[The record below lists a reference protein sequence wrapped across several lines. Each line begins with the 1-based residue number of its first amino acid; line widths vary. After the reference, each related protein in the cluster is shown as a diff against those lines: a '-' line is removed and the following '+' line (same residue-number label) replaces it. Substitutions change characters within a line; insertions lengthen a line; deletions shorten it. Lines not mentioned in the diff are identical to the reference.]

1 MAQNQPIF
9 QTKPQGNNN
18 IMSKSFSSANN
29 LILTSQSSSSLFAE
43 HFVQIPINIERDSTT
58 LINQTGNSNRRP
70 NHWPTILLS
79 TILVILGQSVA
90 KLLENF
96 YYDQINRSEYDESR
110 QNDGVWT
117 QALLQT
123 VGFPL
128 LLLPFIILTA
138 KNRRNQP
145 CDQLHYKSLTVIY
158 ICIGIVMTVQARLS
172 AMGKLEIPFGVFTLI
187 YTTQLFF
194 TPIFARLVN
203 KIKFNRWVVIS
214 LALAIATGALT
225 LSSAFGGEPDEAEE
239 NYARGSWAAL
249 FAGVCFSLL
258 LCNIQNV
265 FDNYIFKRTESS
277 TTRKPSFASVFEV
290 IIFSS
295 LAATII
301 SVAGLLIAGEQDDL
315 KREMNEFSKGKG
327 AYVMAMVG
335 QAVSWQVYWV
345 GIVGLVFSVSSV
357 LSNVISVVT
366 WPIVSVLVVIFF
378 NFMDDEFDV
387 FKGVALI
394 TAVLSAAAYFF
405 RLHKENRDNDRA
417 LDESSEAAKL
427 LPSTLLGFYSERKFV
442 SNLSRSTMMQTC
454 CIHQSLPFPQR
465 ILPRHD
471 ASIGFKPPKLG
482 FIGKNQPL
490 GILNLIRQR
499 RLYVNLN
506 ANDAHPSM
514 SILEEETSPTPE
526 AELPFSEW
534 SPSKSIWRGLSVP
547 IIAGQVLLR
556 ILKGKIHWRNTLQ
569 QLERTGP
576 KSLGVCLLT
585 STFVGMAF
593 TIQFV
598 REFTRLGLNR
608 SIGGVLALAFSR
620 ELSPVITSIVVAGRM
635 GSAFAAEL
643 GTMQVSEQTDT
654 LRVLGA
660 DPIDYLITPRVIAS
674 CLALPF
680 LTLMCF
686 TVGMASSALLSDA
699 VYGISINII
708 MDSAHR
714 ALRPWDIV
722 SAMIKSQVFGAIISV
737 ISCSWGVTT
746 TGGAKGVGESTTS
759 AVVMSLVGIFIAD
772 FVLSSFFFQGA
783 GDSLKNCV

>member
-9 QTKPQGNNN
+9 QTKPQ
-18 IMSKSFSSANN
+18 
-29 LILTSQSSSSLFAE
+29 E

-58 LINQTGNSNRRP
+58 LINQTGNSNRKP
-70 NHWPTILLS
+70 NHWPTIILS
-79 TILVILGQSVA
+79 TIFVIVGQSIA

-128 LLLPFIILTA
+128 LLLPFIILLTT
-138 KNRRNQP
+138 KKHDNQP
-145 CDQLHYKSLTVIY
+145 CDQFHYKSLTIIY
-158 ICIGIVMTVQARLS
+158 ICIGIVMSVQARLY

-187 YTTQLFF
+187 YTTQLLF
-194 TPIFARLVN
+194 TLIFARFIN

-265 FDNYIFKRTESS
+265 FDNYIFKRTES

-295 LAATII
+295 LVATII
-301 SVAGLLIAGEQDDL
+301 SMVGLLIAGEQDDL

-327 AYVMAMVG
+327 AYVMVMVG

-405 RLHKENRDNDRA
+405 RLGKENRN
-417 LDESSEAAKL
+417 
-427 LPSTLLGFYSERKFV
+427 
-442 SNLSRSTMMQTC
+442 N
-454 CIHQSLPFPQR
+454 
-465 ILPRHD
+465 
-471 ASIGFKPPKLG
+471 
-482 FIGKNQPL
+482 N
-490 GILNLIRQR
+490 
-499 RLYVNLN
+499 
-506 ANDAHPSM
+506 
-514 SILEEETSPTPE
+514 
-526 AELPFSEW
+526 
-534 SPSKSIWRGLSVP
+534 
-547 IIAGQVLLR
+547 
-556 ILKGKIHWRNTLQ
+556 
-569 QLERTGP
+569 
-576 KSLGVCLLT
+576 
-585 STFVGMAF
+585 
-593 TIQFV
+593 
-598 REFTRLGLNR
+598 
-608 SIGGVLALAFSR
+608 
-620 ELSPVITSIVVAGRM
+620 
-635 GSAFAAEL
+635 
-643 GTMQVSEQTDT
+643 
-654 LRVLGA
+654 
-660 DPIDYLITPRVIAS
+660 VIA
-674 CLALPF
+674 
-680 LTLMCF
+680 
-686 TVGMASSALLSDA
+686 
-699 VYGISINII
+699 N
-708 MDSAHR
+708 
-714 ALRPWDIV
+714 
-722 SAMIKSQVFGAIISV
+722 
-737 ISCSWGVTT
+737 
-746 TGGAKGVGESTTS
+746 
-759 AVVMSLVGIFIAD
+759 
-772 FVLSSFFFQGA
+772 
-783 GDSLKNCV
+783 

>member
-1 MAQNQPIF
+1 
-9 QTKPQGNNN
+9 
-18 IMSKSFSSANN
+18 
-29 LILTSQSSSSLFAE
+29 
-43 HFVQIPINIERDSTT
+43 
-58 LINQTGNSNRRP
+58 
-70 NHWPTILLS
+70 
-79 TILVILGQSVA
+79 
-90 KLLENF
+90 
-96 YYDQINRSEYDESR
+96 
-110 QNDGVWT
+110 
-117 QALLQT
+117 
-123 VGFPL
+123 
-128 LLLPFIILTA
+128 
-138 KNRRNQP
+138 
-145 CDQLHYKSLTVIY
+145 
-158 ICIGIVMTVQARLS
+158 
-172 AMGKLEIPFGVFTLI
+172 
-187 YTTQLFF
+187 
-194 TPIFARLVN
+194 
-203 KIKFNRWVVIS
+203 
-214 LALAIATGALT
+214 
-225 LSSAFGGEPDEAEE
+225 
-239 NYARGSWAAL
+239 
-249 FAGVCFSLL
+249 
-258 LCNIQNV
+258 
-265 FDNYIFKRTESS
+265 
-277 TTRKPSFASVFEV
+277 
-290 IIFSS
+290 
-295 LAATII
+295 
-301 SVAGLLIAGEQDDL
+301 
-315 KREMNEFSKGKG
+315 
-327 AYVMAMVG
+327 
-335 QAVSWQVYWV
+335 
-345 GIVGLVFSVSSV
+345 
-357 LSNVISVVT
+357 
-366 WPIVSVLVVIFF
+366 
-378 NFMDDEFDV
+378 
-387 FKGVALI
+387 
-394 TAVLSAAAYFF
+394 
-405 RLHKENRDNDRA
+405 
-417 LDESSEAAKL
+417 
-427 LPSTLLGFYSERKFV
+427 
-442 SNLSRSTMMQTC
+442 MMQTC
-454 CIHQSLPFPQR
+454 FTHQSLSFPHR
-465 ILPRHD
+465 TLLRCD
-471 ASIGFKPPKLG
+471 ASIGFKPQRVCKVG

-490 GILNLIRQR
+490 GISNFIRGR

-506 ANDAHPSM
+506 SNDAHPSM
-514 SILEEETSPTPE
+514 SMLEEETSSENTAPASPE
-526 AELPFSEW
+526 AELPFSKW
-534 SPSKSIWRGLSVP
+534 SPSKYIWRGLSVP
-547 IIAGQVLLR
+547 IIAGQVVLR

>member
-1 MAQNQPIF
+1 
-9 QTKPQGNNN
+9 
-18 IMSKSFSSANN
+18 
-29 LILTSQSSSSLFAE
+29 
-43 HFVQIPINIERDSTT
+43 
-58 LINQTGNSNRRP
+58 
-70 NHWPTILLS
+70 
-79 TILVILGQSVA
+79 
-90 KLLENF
+90 
-96 YYDQINRSEYDESR
+96 
-110 QNDGVWT
+110 
-117 QALLQT
+117 
-123 VGFPL
+123 
-128 LLLPFIILTA
+128 
-138 KNRRNQP
+138 
-145 CDQLHYKSLTVIY
+145 
-158 ICIGIVMTVQARLS
+158 
-172 AMGKLEIPFGVFTLI
+172 
-187 YTTQLFF
+187 
-194 TPIFARLVN
+194 
-203 KIKFNRWVVIS
+203 
-214 LALAIATGALT
+214 
-225 LSSAFGGEPDEAEE
+225 
-239 NYARGSWAAL
+239 
-249 FAGVCFSLL
+249 
-258 LCNIQNV
+258 
-265 FDNYIFKRTESS
+265 
-277 TTRKPSFASVFEV
+277 
-290 IIFSS
+290 
-295 LAATII
+295 
-301 SVAGLLIAGEQDDL
+301 
-315 KREMNEFSKGKG
+315 
-327 AYVMAMVG
+327 
-335 QAVSWQVYWV
+335 
-345 GIVGLVFSVSSV
+345 
-357 LSNVISVVT
+357 
-366 WPIVSVLVVIFF
+366 
-378 NFMDDEFDV
+378 
-387 FKGVALI
+387 
-394 TAVLSAAAYFF
+394 
-405 RLHKENRDNDRA
+405 
-417 LDESSEAAKL
+417 
-427 LPSTLLGFYSERKFV
+427 
-442 SNLSRSTMMQTC
+442 MMQTC
-454 CIHQSLPFPQR
+454 CIHQSFCFPHR
-465 ILPRHD
+465 IIPRID
-471 ASIGFKPPKLG
+471 ASSSIGINKLPKQPCQLG
-482 FIGKNQPL
+482 FIRKTQSF
-490 GILNLIRQR
+490 GISNLTRQR

-506 ANDAHPSM
+506 ANDGHPSM
-514 SILEEETSPTPE
+514 SMLEQEEVEEEASAENSTQSPG
-526 AELPFSEW
+526 AELPFSKW
-534 SPSKSIWRGLSVP
+534 SPSKYIWRGLSVP
-547 IIAGQVLLR
+547 IIAGQVVLR

>member
-9 QTKPQGNNN
+9 QTKPQ
-18 IMSKSFSSANN
+18 
-29 LILTSQSSSSLFAE
+29 E

-58 LINQTGNSNRRP
+58 LINQTGNSNRKP

-79 TILVILGQSVA
+79 TILVIVGQSVA

-123 VGFPL
+123 VAFPL
-128 LLLPFIILTA
+128 LLLPFLNLTA
-138 KNRRNQP
+138 KNRR
-145 CDQLHYKSLTVIY
+145 DQHPSDHFHYKSLTVIY

-194 TPIFARLVN
+194 TPVFARLVN

-225 LSSAFGGEPDEAEE
+225 LSSAFAGEPDEAEE
-239 NYARGSWAAL
+239 NYARGAWAAL

-265 FDNYIFKRTESS
+265 FDNYIFKRTES
-277 TTRKPSFASVFEV
+277 RRPSFASVFEV

-295 LAATII
+295 LVATII

-405 RLHKENRDNDRA
+405 RLHKENRDSD
-417 LDESSEAAKL
+417 
-427 LPSTLLGFYSERKFV
+427 
-442 SNLSRSTMMQTC
+442 
-454 CIHQSLPFPQR
+454 
-465 ILPRHD
+465 
-471 ASIGFKPPKLG
+471 
-482 FIGKNQPL
+482 
-490 GILNLIRQR
+490 
-499 RLYVNLN
+499 
-506 ANDAHPSM
+506 
-514 SILEEETSPTPE
+514 
-526 AELPFSEW
+526 
-534 SPSKSIWRGLSVP
+534 
-547 IIAGQVLLR
+547 
-556 ILKGKIHWRNTLQ
+556 
-569 QLERTGP
+569 
-576 KSLGVCLLT
+576 
-585 STFVGMAF
+585 
-593 TIQFV
+593 FV

-608 SIGGVLALAFSR
+608 SIGGVLALAFSI

-746 TGGAKGVGESTTS
+746 KGGAKGVGESTTS

>member
-9 QTKPQGNNN
+9 QTKPQ
-18 IMSKSFSSANN
+18 
-29 LILTSQSSSSLFAE
+29 E

-58 LINQTGNSNRRP
+58 LINQTGNSNRKP

-79 TILVILGQSVA
+79 TILVIVGQSVA

-128 LLLPFIILTA
+128 LLLPFIILTVN
-138 KNRRNQP
+138 NRRNNHP
-145 CDQLHYKSLTVIY
+145 PIPSDHFHYKSLTVIY

-194 TPIFARLVN
+194 TPVFARLVN

-214 LALAIATGALT
+214 MALAIATGALT
-225 LSSAFGGEPDEAEE
+225 LSSSFAGEPDEAEE

-265 FDNYIFKRTESS
+265 FDNYIFKRTES
-277 TTRKPSFASVFEV
+277 RRPSFASVFEV

-295 LAATII
+295 LVATII

-405 RLHKENRDNDRA
+405 RLHKENRDSD
-417 LDESSEAAKL
+417 KL
-427 LPSTLLGFYSERKFV
+427 GNMKLCVSIPLIFYYHI
-442 SNLSRSTMMQTC
+442 M
-454 CIHQSLPFPQR
+454 QSLKMVASSKIEIKHQDPQT
-465 ILPRHD
+465 RHD
-471 ASIGFKPPKLG
+471 PLNKPTCNKQNSTSPLFKTRK
-482 FIGKNQPL
+482 
-490 GILNLIRQR
+490 LNL
-499 RLYVNLN
+499 LLNL
-506 ANDAHPSM
+506 PSM

-526 AELPFSEW
+526 AELPFSKW

-608 SIGGVLALAFSR
+608 SIRSR
-620 ELSPVITSIVVAGRM
+620 P
-635 GSAFAAEL
+635 GSRLLQRAESCHHIHRCCWTN
-643 GTMQVSEQTDT
+643 GK
-654 LRVLGA
+654 RV
-660 DPIDYLITPRVIAS
+660 
-674 CLALPF
+674 
-680 LTLMCF
+680 
-686 TVGMASSALLSDA
+686 
-699 VYGISINII
+699 
-708 MDSAHR
+708 
-714 ALRPWDIV
+714 
-722 SAMIKSQVFGAIISV
+722 
-737 ISCSWGVTT
+737 CS
-746 TGGAKGVGESTTS
+746 
-759 AVVMSLVGIFIAD
+759 
-772 FVLSSFFFQGA
+772 
-783 GDSLKNCV
+783 

>member
-1 MAQNQPIF
+1 
-9 QTKPQGNNN
+9 
-18 IMSKSFSSANN
+18 
-29 LILTSQSSSSLFAE
+29 
-43 HFVQIPINIERDSTT
+43 
-58 LINQTGNSNRRP
+58 
-70 NHWPTILLS
+70 
-79 TILVILGQSVA
+79 
-90 KLLENF
+90 
-96 YYDQINRSEYDESR
+96 
-110 QNDGVWT
+110 
-117 QALLQT
+117 
-123 VGFPL
+123 
-128 LLLPFIILTA
+128 
-138 KNRRNQP
+138 
-145 CDQLHYKSLTVIY
+145 
-158 ICIGIVMTVQARLS
+158 
-172 AMGKLEIPFGVFTLI
+172 
-187 YTTQLFF
+187 
-194 TPIFARLVN
+194 
-203 KIKFNRWVVIS
+203 
-214 LALAIATGALT
+214 
-225 LSSAFGGEPDEAEE
+225 
-239 NYARGSWAAL
+239 
-249 FAGVCFSLL
+249 
-258 LCNIQNV
+258 
-265 FDNYIFKRTESS
+265 
-277 TTRKPSFASVFEV
+277 
-290 IIFSS
+290 
-295 LAATII
+295 
-301 SVAGLLIAGEQDDL
+301 
-315 KREMNEFSKGKG
+315 
-327 AYVMAMVG
+327 
-335 QAVSWQVYWV
+335 
-345 GIVGLVFSVSSV
+345 
-357 LSNVISVVT
+357 
-366 WPIVSVLVVIFF
+366 
-378 NFMDDEFDV
+378 
-387 FKGVALI
+387 
-394 TAVLSAAAYFF
+394 
-405 RLHKENRDNDRA
+405 
-417 LDESSEAAKL
+417 
-427 LPSTLLGFYSERKFV
+427 
-442 SNLSRSTMMQTC
+442 MMQTC
-454 CIHQSLPFPQR
+454 CIHQSLSFPHR
-465 ILPRHD
+465 VLPRCD
-471 ASIGFKPPKLG
+471 ASIGIKPPKPCQVG
-482 FIGKNQPL
+482 FIGKTRPS
-490 GILNLIRQR
+490 GISNLIRQR
-499 RLYVNLN
+499 RLYVSLN
-506 ANDAHPSM
+506 ANDGHPSM
-514 SILEEETSPTPE
+514 SMLEETSAENSAPTPE
-526 AELPFSEW
+526 AELPFSKW
-534 SPSKSIWRGLSVP
+534 SPSKYLWRGLSVP
-547 IIAGQVLLR
+547 IIAGQVVLR

>member
-9 QTKPQGNNN
+9 QTKPQ
-18 IMSKSFSSANN
+18 
-29 LILTSQSSSSLFAE
+29 E

-194 TPIFARLVN
+194 TPILARLVN

-405 RLHKENRDNDRA
+405 RLHKENRDND
-417 LDESSEAAKL
+417 
-427 LPSTLLGFYSERKFV
+427 
-442 SNLSRSTMMQTC
+442 TC

-514 SILEEETSPTPE
+514 SILEEETSSENSAPTPE

>member
-1 MAQNQPIF
+1 
-9 QTKPQGNNN
+9 
-18 IMSKSFSSANN
+18 
-29 LILTSQSSSSLFAE
+29 
-43 HFVQIPINIERDSTT
+43 
-58 LINQTGNSNRRP
+58 
-70 NHWPTILLS
+70 
-79 TILVILGQSVA
+79 
-90 KLLENF
+90 
-96 YYDQINRSEYDESR
+96 
-110 QNDGVWT
+110 
-117 QALLQT
+117 
-123 VGFPL
+123 
-128 LLLPFIILTA
+128 
-138 KNRRNQP
+138 
-145 CDQLHYKSLTVIY
+145 
-158 ICIGIVMTVQARLS
+158 
-172 AMGKLEIPFGVFTLI
+172 
-187 YTTQLFF
+187 
-194 TPIFARLVN
+194 
-203 KIKFNRWVVIS
+203 
-214 LALAIATGALT
+214 
-225 LSSAFGGEPDEAEE
+225 
-239 NYARGSWAAL
+239 
-249 FAGVCFSLL
+249 
-258 LCNIQNV
+258 
-265 FDNYIFKRTESS
+265 
-277 TTRKPSFASVFEV
+277 
-290 IIFSS
+290 
-295 LAATII
+295 
-301 SVAGLLIAGEQDDL
+301 
-315 KREMNEFSKGKG
+315 
-327 AYVMAMVG
+327 
-335 QAVSWQVYWV
+335 
-345 GIVGLVFSVSSV
+345 
-357 LSNVISVVT
+357 
-366 WPIVSVLVVIFF
+366 
-378 NFMDDEFDV
+378 
-387 FKGVALI
+387 
-394 TAVLSAAAYFF
+394 
-405 RLHKENRDNDRA
+405 
-417 LDESSEAAKL
+417 
-427 LPSTLLGFYSERKFV
+427 
-442 SNLSRSTMMQTC
+442 MMQTC
-454 CIHQSLPFPQR
+454 CIHQSFCSPYR
-465 ILPRHD
+465 ILPRSD
-471 ASIGFKPPKLG
+471 ALIGIKPPEPCKVA
-482 FIGKNQPL
+482 FTGKSQAL
-490 GILNLIRQR
+490 RLSNLLWQR
-499 RLYVNLN
+499 RLYVSLN
-506 ANDAHPSM
+506 ANDGHPHTSM
-514 SILEEETSPTPE
+514 SMLEEEEETSTENNAAPTPE
-526 AELPFSEW
+526 AELPFSKW
-534 SPSKSIWRGLSVP
+534 SPSKYIWRGLSVP
-547 IIAGQVLLR
+547 IIAGQVVLR

>member
-9 QTKPQGNNN
+9 QTKPQ
-18 IMSKSFSSANN
+18 
-29 LILTSQSSSSLFAE
+29 E

-58 LINQTGNSNRRP
+58 LINQTGNSNRKP

-79 TILVILGQSVA
+79 TILVIVGQSVA

-123 VGFPL
+123 VAFPL
-128 LLLPFIILTA
+128 LLLPFLILTA
-138 KNRRNQP
+138 KNRR
-145 CDQLHYKSLTVIY
+145 DQHPSDHFHYKSLTVIY

-194 TPIFARLVN
+194 TPVFARLVN

-225 LSSAFGGEPDEAEE
+225 LSSAFAGEPDEAEE
-239 NYARGSWAAL
+239 NYARGAWAAL

-265 FDNYIFKRTESS
+265 FDNYIFKRTES
-277 TTRKPSFASVFEV
+277 RRPSFASVFEV

-295 LAATII
+295 LAATVI

-405 RLHKENRDNDRA
+405 RLHKENRDSD
-417 LDESSEAAKL
+417 
-427 LPSTLLGFYSERKFV
+427 
-442 SNLSRSTMMQTC
+442 
-454 CIHQSLPFPQR
+454 
-465 ILPRHD
+465 
-471 ASIGFKPPKLG
+471 
-482 FIGKNQPL
+482 
-490 GILNLIRQR
+490 
-499 RLYVNLN
+499 
-506 ANDAHPSM
+506 
-514 SILEEETSPTPE
+514 
-526 AELPFSEW
+526 
-534 SPSKSIWRGLSVP
+534 
-547 IIAGQVLLR
+547 
-556 ILKGKIHWRNTLQ
+556 
-569 QLERTGP
+569 
-576 KSLGVCLLT
+576 
-585 STFVGMAF
+585 
-593 TIQFV
+593 
-598 REFTRLGLNR
+598 
-608 SIGGVLALAFSR
+608 
-620 ELSPVITSIVVAGRM
+620 
-635 GSAFAAEL
+635 
-643 GTMQVSEQTDT
+643 
-654 LRVLGA
+654 
-660 DPIDYLITPRVIAS
+660 VIA
-674 CLALPF
+674 
-680 LTLMCF
+680 
-686 TVGMASSALLSDA
+686 
-699 VYGISINII
+699 N
-708 MDSAHR
+708 
-714 ALRPWDIV
+714 
-722 SAMIKSQVFGAIISV
+722 
-737 ISCSWGVTT
+737 
-746 TGGAKGVGESTTS
+746 
-759 AVVMSLVGIFIAD
+759 
-772 FVLSSFFFQGA
+772 
-783 GDSLKNCV
+783 

>member
-1 MAQNQPIF
+1 
-9 QTKPQGNNN
+9 
-18 IMSKSFSSANN
+18 
-29 LILTSQSSSSLFAE
+29 
-43 HFVQIPINIERDSTT
+43 
-58 LINQTGNSNRRP
+58 
-70 NHWPTILLS
+70 
-79 TILVILGQSVA
+79 
-90 KLLENF
+90 
-96 YYDQINRSEYDESR
+96 
-110 QNDGVWT
+110 
-117 QALLQT
+117 
-123 VGFPL
+123 
-128 LLLPFIILTA
+128 
-138 KNRRNQP
+138 
-145 CDQLHYKSLTVIY
+145 
-158 ICIGIVMTVQARLS
+158 
-172 AMGKLEIPFGVFTLI
+172 
-187 YTTQLFF
+187 
-194 TPIFARLVN
+194 
-203 KIKFNRWVVIS
+203 
-214 LALAIATGALT
+214 
-225 LSSAFGGEPDEAEE
+225 
-239 NYARGSWAAL
+239 
-249 FAGVCFSLL
+249 
-258 LCNIQNV
+258 
-265 FDNYIFKRTESS
+265 
-277 TTRKPSFASVFEV
+277 
-290 IIFSS
+290 
-295 LAATII
+295 
-301 SVAGLLIAGEQDDL
+301 
-315 KREMNEFSKGKG
+315 
-327 AYVMAMVG
+327 
-335 QAVSWQVYWV
+335 
-345 GIVGLVFSVSSV
+345 
-357 LSNVISVVT
+357 
-366 WPIVSVLVVIFF
+366 
-378 NFMDDEFDV
+378 
-387 FKGVALI
+387 
-394 TAVLSAAAYFF
+394 
-405 RLHKENRDNDRA
+405 
-417 LDESSEAAKL
+417 
-427 LPSTLLGFYSERKFV
+427 
-442 SNLSRSTMMQTC
+442 MMQTC

-465 ILPRHD
+465 ILPRHG

-499 RLYVNLN
+499 RLYVNWN
-506 ANDAHPSM
+506 ANDAHPST
-514 SILEEETSPTPE
+514 SIFEEETSPTPE

>member
-9 QTKPQGNNN
+9 QTKPQ
-18 IMSKSFSSANN
+18 
-29 LILTSQSSSSLFAE
+29 E

-295 LAATII
+295 LVATII

-405 RLHKENRDNDRA
+405 RLHKENRDND
-417 LDESSEAAKL
+417 
-427 LPSTLLGFYSERKFV
+427 
-442 SNLSRSTMMQTC
+442 
-454 CIHQSLPFPQR
+454 
-465 ILPRHD
+465 
-471 ASIGFKPPKLG
+471 
-482 FIGKNQPL
+482 
-490 GILNLIRQR
+490 
-499 RLYVNLN
+499 
-506 ANDAHPSM
+506 
-514 SILEEETSPTPE
+514 
-526 AELPFSEW
+526 
-534 SPSKSIWRGLSVP
+534 
-547 IIAGQVLLR
+547 
-556 ILKGKIHWRNTLQ
+556 
-569 QLERTGP
+569 
-576 KSLGVCLLT
+576 
-585 STFVGMAF
+585 
-593 TIQFV
+593 
-598 REFTRLGLNR
+598 
-608 SIGGVLALAFSR
+608 
-620 ELSPVITSIVVAGRM
+620 
-635 GSAFAAEL
+635 
-643 GTMQVSEQTDT
+643 
-654 LRVLGA
+654 
-660 DPIDYLITPRVIAS
+660 VIA
-674 CLALPF
+674 
-680 LTLMCF
+680 
-686 TVGMASSALLSDA
+686 
-699 VYGISINII
+699 N
-708 MDSAHR
+708 
-714 ALRPWDIV
+714 
-722 SAMIKSQVFGAIISV
+722 
-737 ISCSWGVTT
+737 
-746 TGGAKGVGESTTS
+746 
-759 AVVMSLVGIFIAD
+759 
-772 FVLSSFFFQGA
+772 
-783 GDSLKNCV
+783 

>member
-9 QTKPQGNNN
+9 QTKPQ
-18 IMSKSFSSANN
+18 
-29 LILTSQSSSSLFAE
+29 E

-58 LINQTGNSNRRP
+58 LINQTGNSNRKP

-79 TILVILGQSVA
+79 TILVIVGQSVA

-138 KNRRNQP
+138 KNRRNNHP
-145 CDQLHYKSLTVIY
+145 SDHFHYKSLTVIY

-194 TPIFARLVN
+194 TPVFARLVN

-225 LSSAFGGEPDEAEE
+225 LSSAFAGEPDEAEE
-239 NYARGSWAAL
+239 NYARGAWAAL

-265 FDNYIFKRTESS
+265 FDNYIFKRTES
-277 TTRKPSFASVFEV
+277 RRPSFASVFEV

-295 LAATII
+295 LVATII

-405 RLHKENRDNDRA
+405 RLHKENRDSD
-417 LDESSEAAKL
+417 DKSFS
-427 LPSTLLGFYSERKFV
+427 GYSRE
-442 SNLSRSTMMQTC
+442 
-454 CIHQSLPFPQR
+454 
-465 ILPRHD
+465 
-471 ASIGFKPPKLG
+471 
-482 FIGKNQPL
+482 
-490 GILNLIRQR
+490 
-499 RLYVNLN
+499 
-506 ANDAHPSM
+506 
-514 SILEEETSPTPE
+514 
-526 AELPFSEW
+526 
-534 SPSKSIWRGLSVP
+534 
-547 IIAGQVLLR
+547 
-556 ILKGKIHWRNTLQ
+556 RNTLQ

-576 KSLGVCLLT
+576 KSLGVSLLT

-746 TGGAKGVGESTTS
+746 KGGAKGVGESTTS

>member
-1 MAQNQPIF
+1 
-9 QTKPQGNNN
+9 
-18 IMSKSFSSANN
+18 
-29 LILTSQSSSSLFAE
+29 
-43 HFVQIPINIERDSTT
+43 
-58 LINQTGNSNRRP
+58 
-70 NHWPTILLS
+70 
-79 TILVILGQSVA
+79 
-90 KLLENF
+90 
-96 YYDQINRSEYDESR
+96 
-110 QNDGVWT
+110 
-117 QALLQT
+117 
-123 VGFPL
+123 
-128 LLLPFIILTA
+128 
-138 KNRRNQP
+138 
-145 CDQLHYKSLTVIY
+145 
-158 ICIGIVMTVQARLS
+158 
-172 AMGKLEIPFGVFTLI
+172 
-187 YTTQLFF
+187 
-194 TPIFARLVN
+194 
-203 KIKFNRWVVIS
+203 
-214 LALAIATGALT
+214 
-225 LSSAFGGEPDEAEE
+225 
-239 NYARGSWAAL
+239 
-249 FAGVCFSLL
+249 
-258 LCNIQNV
+258 
-265 FDNYIFKRTESS
+265 
-277 TTRKPSFASVFEV
+277 
-290 IIFSS
+290 
-295 LAATII
+295 
-301 SVAGLLIAGEQDDL
+301 
-315 KREMNEFSKGKG
+315 
-327 AYVMAMVG
+327 
-335 QAVSWQVYWV
+335 
-345 GIVGLVFSVSSV
+345 
-357 LSNVISVVT
+357 
-366 WPIVSVLVVIFF
+366 
-378 NFMDDEFDV
+378 
-387 FKGVALI
+387 
-394 TAVLSAAAYFF
+394 
-405 RLHKENRDNDRA
+405 
-417 LDESSEAAKL
+417 
-427 LPSTLLGFYSERKFV
+427 
-442 SNLSRSTMMQTC
+442 MMQTC
-454 CIHQSLPFPQR
+454 CIHQSLSFPHR
-465 ILPRHD
+465 IVPRCD
-471 ASIGFKPPKLG
+471 TSIGIKPLKACKVG
-482 FIGKNQPL
+482 FIGKNQSL
-490 GILNLIRQR
+490 GISNLIRQR

-506 ANDAHPSM
+506 ANDGHPSM
-514 SILEEETSPTPE
+514 STLEETSTENSSPTPE
-526 AELPFSEW
+526 AELPFSKW
-534 SPSKSIWRGLSVP
+534 SPSKYLWRGLSVP
-547 IIAGQVLLR
+547 IIAGQVVLR